1 MHRIYLDHLRD
12 PVCRALVLG
21 ASGCLVVTSA
31 ALAAGAY
38 DPPGG
43 PSRYERERGECLGGH
58 NPQDRSTCLREAAA
72 ARDAARRG
80 QLDSGT
86 VDYQRNAL
94 ARCQPLPDD
103 QRADCVDRMQGRGAT
118 SGSVEEGGIYR
129 EKATREVSVPPP
141 AATVPPALSTVPPTG
156 SAPPAATLPPTEAVP
171 PAVTVSPARP
181 SPPPLPA
188 EPLPARPPAY

>member
-1 MHRIYLDHLRD
+1 MQRIYLGHLRD
-12 PVCRALVLG
+12 PVCRALTLG
-21 ASGCLVVTSA
+21 ASGFLVATSA

-38 DPPGG
+38 EPAAS
-43 PSRYERERGECLGGH
+43 PSRYQAERDECLAGLNH
-58 NPQDRSTCLREAAA
+58 QDRATCLREAAA

-80 QLDSGT
+80 QLDNGPA
-86 VDYQRNAL
+86 DYQRNAIS
-94 ARCQPLPDD
+94 RCQPLPAD

-129 EKATREVSVPPP
+129 EKVTREVSVPPP